1 MANQALDKLPITTLN
16 GVGPRIAEHLERLG
30 VHSVQDMLF
39 HLPSRY
45 QDRTHVAPI
54 GTLRPGAAAGVV
66 ATIDLTQVKFGRR
79 RSLLCA
85 VSDGSGKLLLRF
97 FHFSSAQQRNL
108 ARGAR
113 IHCFGEVRGG
123 PTGLEM
129 VHPEYRLLTEDEPVK
144 VEEHLTAIYP
154 TTEGLHQIMLR
165 KLARQAVMLLGA
177 GQTIAECLPEQ
188 ALRDLNLPSLEN
200 ALLTVHQ
207 PSPDTPV
214 DTLEDARHPAVKR
227 LVFEELLAQHL
238 SRRLV
243 RREIDKQ
250 PAHRMGATGSL
261 GRRLVAQL
269 PYQLTSAQQRVTKE
283 IADDLKR
290 DRPMMRLVHG
300 DVGSGKTLVAALAA
314 SQVIESGFQVA
325 IMAPTELL
333 AEQHFK
339 NFDAWLTPLGI
350 HTVWL
355 VGKLTGKT
363 RVQTLAKIRDGDTQ
377 AIVGT
382 HALFQDDVRFKDLAL
397 IIVDEQH
404 RFGVHQRL
412 ALRSKG
418 ADEGLYP
425 HQLIMTATPIPRTLE
440 MTAYAD
446 LDCSVIDELPP
457 GRQAIETAVVPST
470 RRPEVIERVREACSS
485 GRQAYW
491 VCTLIDES
499 DAIQC
504 KAALEI
510 AEHLRDALPKL
521 GIGLVH
527 GRLKSAEKDAAMS
540 AFKDG
545 KLDVLVATTVI
556 EVGVDVPNAT
566 LMIIENAER
575 LGLAQLHQLRGRIGR
590 GSKKSACVLMYQ
602 SPLSEHARA
611 RLHVLRETGD
621 GFEIAQRD
629 LELRGPGEVL
639 GTRQTGMAQ
648 LRIADFTRDRALLP
662 MVRRTANTM
671 LGGNPRQVAALVQ
684 RWVGHAV
691 DYAGV

>member
-1 MANQALDKLPITTLN
+1 MPNRSLAKLPITTLS
-16 GVGPRIAEHLERLG
+16 GVGPRIAERLERLG
-30 VHSVQDMLF
+30 VHTVQDLLF
-39 HLPSRY
+39 HLPTRY
-45 QDRTHVAPI
+45 QDRTHVSPI
-54 GTLRPGAAAGVV
+54 GTLRPGRVAGVV
-66 ATIDLTQVKFGRR
+66 ANIDLTQVRYGRK

-97 FHFSSAQQRNL
+97 FHFSTIQQRNL

-113 IHCFGEVRGG
+113 IHCFGEVRAGAAG
-123 PTGLEM
+123 MEM
-129 VHPEYRLLTEDEPVK
+129 VHPEYRLIGNDEPVK
-144 VEEHLTAIYP
+144 MEDHLTAVYP
-154 TTEGLHQIMLR
+154 TTEGLHQLMLR
-165 KLARQAVMLLGA
+165 RLAGQAVALLASGE
-177 GQTIAECLPEQ
+177 GIEEYLPEQ
-188 ALRDLNLPSLEN
+188 ALCELCLPSLED
-200 ALLTVHQ
+200 ALYTVHR
-207 PSPDTPV
+207 PPPDTPV
-214 DTLEDARHPAVKR
+214 DTLEDARHPALKR

-250 PAHRMGATGSL
+250 PAHPIRPDGAL
-261 GRRLVAQL
+261 ARRLMEQL
-269 PYQLTSAQQRVTKE
+269 PFALTSAQRRVSGE
-283 IADDLKR
+283 IAQDLKR

-314 SQVIESGFQVA
+314 MQVIESGFQVA

-333 AEQHFK
+333 AEQHYK
-339 NFDAWLTPLGI
+339 NFDAWLTPLGV

-355 VGKLTGKT
+355 VGKLVGKT
-363 RVQTLAKIRDGDTQ
+363 RTQTLEKIRDGETQ

-397 IIVDEQH
+397 VIVDEQH
-404 RFGVHQRL
+404 RFGVQQRL

-418 ADEGLYP
+418 ADDGLYP

-457 GRQAIETAVVPST
+457 GRQAVETAVVPST
-470 RRPEVIERVREACSS
+470 RRPQVIDRVRDACQS

-499 DAIQC
+499 EAIQSET
-504 KAALEI
+504 AVDT
-510 AEHLRDALPKL
+510 AERLRELFPDLR
-521 GIGLVH
+521 IGLVH
-527 GRLKSAEKDAAMS
+527 GRLKANEKEAAMG
-540 AFKDG
+540 AFKSG
-545 KLDVLVATTVI
+545 ELDVLVATTVI

-590 GSKKSACVLMYQ
+590 GQEKSACLLMYQ
-602 SPLSEHARA
+602 GPLSGHARA
-611 RLHVLRETGD
+611 RLHAMRETSD

-648 LRIADFTRDRALLP
+648 LRIADFVRDRALLP
-662 MVRRTANTM
+662 MVQRTANSM
-671 LGGNPRQVAALVQ
+671 INEDPRRVAGLVQ